1 MTAARW
7 LLPAALTVA
16 ALTAAA
22 CGGRAATPR
31 APSMT
36 LARDDATWLGDVIDT
51 TRDPTLILRPNLLAR
66 DPVYG
71 PLVRKATRMA
81 AAESKALPFGR
92 SALEA
97 LEQADEVRIAVRGT
111 RPLDAVIVVSG
122 VPAGVDV
129 EKLVD
134 DTGAR
139 PWTDA
144 TRTPNGLLQLASREV
159 DEAGAPASVLYVVG
173 DRTWVCAVGRAIE
186 RVDERLV
193 RRGTRPRPPPLRP
206 EEHEGLL
213 AIHLRGEPL
222 ERLRNLS
229 RSGLRPLAE
238 HLDEVDLVL
247 GQGSEGTLLVRFS
260 YDAPGSAE
268 AASAH
273 TEKLLAVLP
282 KTISPNLQFLA
293 QAGVKR
299 AGRTVEVKA
308 TLPRDLLVR
317 LADVDG
323 AP

>member
-1 MTAARW
+1 M
-7 LLPAALTVA
+7 
-16 ALTAAA
+16 
-22 CGGRAATPR
+22 
-31 APSMT
+31 
-36 LARDDATWLGDVIDT
+36 
-51 TRDPTLILRPNLLAR
+51 
-66 DPVYG
+66 
-71 PLVRKATRMA
+71 
-81 AAESKALPFGR
+81 
-92 SALEA
+92 
-97 LEQADEVRIAVRGT
+97 
-111 RPLDAVIVVSG
+111 IVVAG

-193 RRGTRPRPPPLRP
+193 RRGTRPRPPQLRP

-222 ERLRNLS
+222 ERPTTCR
-229 RSGLRPLAE
+229 GAPGPLAE